1 MAVRPPNIDILRL
14 EYPLGPLILH
24 RVIVERVEPGTE
36 TGHRGLPLPA
46 GGGELGVLDDV
57 EGPEPVQVLVDA
69 GAHVPRADHLEY
81 ADVG

>member
-1 MAVRPPNIDILRL
+1 M
-14 EYPLGPLILH
+14 
-24 RVIVERVEPGTE
+24 ERVEPGTE

-57 EGPEPVQVLVDA
+57 EGPEPVQVLVDV
-69 GAHVPRADHLEY
+69 GAHVPRTNHLEY